1 VIAPDFVLSARE
13 FDILWDGLG
22 LGPKPYP
29 LDVPSVGRTVA
40 ERAEAA
46 EQVYRDL
53 AERGLVTG
61 REPDER
67 LAGQLRLLA
76 RHDVSVDAVGHI
88 DGPLRAVAAGD
99 GQHGVLAAFGE
110 DQLWLVGIR
119 PTALAAS
126 IVAVLP
132 TNQAGPGRSL
142 SVPYQAMAAA
152 VKPTTY
158 DDPHAFAS
166 TDDEHA
172 RITMVKAGLSTR
184 DAAELAELAGNRQA
198 GGQFGVSHRQR
209 RSPVVVTWFDTLRG
223 RYLGVRDGEW
233 VSFTPADNDR
243 LTARIDRTL
252 NEVTP

>member
-1 VIAPDFVLSARE
+1 MIAPDFVLSARE
-13 FDILWDGLG
+13 FDIVWDGLG

-29 LDVPSVGRTVA
+29 LDVPSVGRTVT

-46 EQVYRDL
+46 EQVHRDL
-53 AERGLVTG
+53 AERGLATG
-61 REPDER
+61 RDLDER
-67 LAGQLRLLA
+67 LVGQLRLLA
-76 RHDVSVDAVGHI
+76 RHDLSVDAVGHL
-88 DGPLRAVAAGD
+88 DGPLRAVAVGG

-132 TNQAGPGRSL
+132 TNQAGPGRAM
-142 SVPYQAMAAA
+142 SVPYRAMAAA
-152 VKPTTY
+152 VKPTTD
-158 DDPHAFAS
+158 DDPYTFAS
-166 TDDEHA
+166 ADDDHE
-172 RITMVKAGLSTR
+172 RITMVRAGLSAR
-184 DAAELAELAGNRQA
+184 DAAELAELADHRRA
-198 GGQFGVSHRQR
+198 GGQFGISRRQR
-209 RSPVVVTWFDTLRG
+209 RSPVVVTWFDTPRG
-223 RYLGVRDGEW
+223 RYLGVRDGDW